1 LGPERPI
8 WTAKAVEDERPAC
21 AGDGGVVTDFD
32 PYTMAARFG
41 ASESTARPIA
51 PPIYQ
56 SSTFWSPDADE
67 FFDMATAPRH
77 ASFYTRYGNPTVRLF
92 EDAVAQLEGARAA
105 LAFASGMAAI
115 TGAIMTFA
123 GQGGHVLAQ
132 NALYAGVNG
141 FLRNIAPRFGIAADF
156 FVQTDFDD
164 FAAKLR
170 PETTLILLESPANPL
185 LGLTDIAA
193 IAAHAKANGGAVVL
207 VDNTIAT
214 PINQRPLSLGADIV
228 MHSATKALGGHADL
242 IGGVLAGS
250 EAHIEAVWEVAH
262 LLGATLD
269 PFAAWLAL
277 RGLRTLPMRVERHN
291 RTALAV
297 AQRLD
302 RNPRIVAVHYPGLAS
317 HPQHNL
323 AAGQLSPGAGGLLS
337 FEVAGGLAAA
347 ETVLDNLH
355 VAHRSAS
362 FGSFSSLVVHPAAMW
377 AGTMTE
383 AQMRDVALPP
393 GLIRLGVGFEDPD
406 VIAGDVEQAL
416 AKL

>member
-1 LGPERPI
+1 
-8 WTAKAVEDERPAC
+8 
-21 AGDGGVVTDFD
+21 
-32 PYTMAARFG
+32 
-41 ASESTARPIA
+41 
-51 PPIYQ
+51 
-56 SSTFWSPDADE
+56 
-67 FFDMATAPRH
+67 
-77 ASFYTRYGNPTVRLF
+77 
-92 EDAVAQLEGARAA
+92 
-105 LAFASGMAAI
+105 
-115 TGAIMTFA
+115 
-123 GQGGHVLAQ
+123 
-132 NALYAGVNG
+132 VNG

-156 FVQTDFDD
+156 FVQTDLDD

-170 PETTLILLESPANPL
+170 PETGLILLESPANPL
-185 LGLTDIAA
+185 LGVTDIEA
-193 IAAHAKANGGAVVL
+193 IAAHAKANGGAVVM

-214 PINQRPLSLGADIV
+214 PINQRPLGLGADIV
-228 MHSATKALGGHADL
+228 MHSATKSLGGHADL

-250 EAHIEAVWEVAH
+250 EARIEAVWKVSH

-291 RTALAV
+291 KTALAV
-297 AQRLD
+297 ARQLEKH
-302 RNPRIVAVHYPGLAS
+302 PRIAAVHYPGLAS

-323 AAGQLSPGAGGLLS
+323 AGRQLSPGAGGLLS

-347 ETVLDNLH
+347 ETVLANLT

-362 FGSFSSLVVHPAAMW
+362 FGSFSSLAVHPAAMW

-383 AQMRDVALPP
+383 SQMREIDLAP

-406 VIAGDVEQAL
+406 TIAGDIEQGL